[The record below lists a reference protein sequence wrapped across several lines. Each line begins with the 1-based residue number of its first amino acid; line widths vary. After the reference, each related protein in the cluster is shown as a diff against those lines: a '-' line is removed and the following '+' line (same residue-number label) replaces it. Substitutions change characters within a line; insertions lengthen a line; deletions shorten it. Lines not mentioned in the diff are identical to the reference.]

1 MMSFSCLRA
10 KARRPCIASE
20 KSARGT
26 LSSPSPH
33 SPCKPLGT
41 TVPIIPSPSKRL
53 QHNHVKTARHE
64 GLSEQPTLE
73 ASSACIPSEND
84 DGPGIAWISGPLG
97 SAWMQMRAKARIPL
111 QMIICLLY
119 TSRAKLSGPIE
130 RTQVKPQRLLV
141 SIASIASITAE
152 RKPFLSSAATP
163 MIVVPPGEQTASFI
177 APGCAPVSSWSFAVP
192 ASIWEASE

>member
-64 GLSEQPTLE
+64 GLSEQPTLK

-111 QMIICLLY
+111 QMIIIPSAQSASSEPC
-119 TSRAKLSGPIE
+119 SRGFPSSGRSSGRACRRIPSG
-130 RTQVKPQRLLV
+130 RQRRPL
-141 SIASIASITAE
+141 
-152 RKPFLSSAATP
+152 R
-163 MIVVPPGEQTASFI
+163 
-177 APGCAPVSSWSFAVP
+177 C
-192 ASIWEASE
+192 